1 MTEHEPDD
9 SEEIPRS
16 VALLWG
22 LRQPIRR
29 GPKGGLSVEQITRA
43 AIEVAD
49 VDGLPAVSMAR
60 VAKELGAGT
69 MSLYRYVA
77 SKDELLLLMSD
88 AALTAP
94 PAPPPGADWREALR
108 HWAVAVLAELRRHAW
123 YVQIPLA
130 GPPTGPRN
138 LAWFDAGLRTLN
150 GTPLS
155 PGEMVMAVMTMTTYV
170 QGEVRLTAELIAA
183 EAAGEPNSAESYGR
197 TIARLIDPDRF
208 PALAVAVAD
217 GVFEDD
223 RPPDD
228 QVGDDVRTS
237 MEIILD
243 GIEAL
248 IERRARATVTAAD
261 RAR

>member
-9 SEEIPRS
+9 GEEIPRS

-22 LRQPIRR
+22 LRQPARR

-49 VDGLPAVSMAR
+49 VEGLPAVSMAR

-94 PAPPPGADWREALR
+94 PAPPAGADWREALR
-108 HWAVAVLAELRRHAW
+108 HWAVAVLAELRRHSW
-123 YVQIPLA
+123 YVQLPLS

-138 LAWFDAGLRTLN
+138 LTWFDAALRALRDTGLDA
-150 GTPLS
+150 GDQ
-155 PGEMVMAVMTMTTYV
+155 VMAVMTLITFV
-170 QGEVRLTAELIAA
+170 QGEVRMTAELIAA
-183 EAAGEPNSAESYGR
+183 EAAGAPGAGETYGR
-197 TIARLIDPDRF
+197 ALVRLVDPDVF
-208 PALAVAVAD
+208 PALAAAMSE
-217 GVFEDD
+217 GVFDDD
-223 RPPDD
+223 RPAAD
-228 QVGDDVRTS
+228 QVGDDIGTS
-237 MEIILD
+237 LEIILD

-248 IERRARATVTAAD
+248 IERRARATVTEAD
-261 RAR
+261 GVR